1 MLPRDLEEA
10 HGQWAAADRA
20 QGDGTPG
27 DTRRG
32 PRDRGGD
39 PPVGGRGRVGRRSAP
54 STTDPALGEKQDYDA
69 RQGTSATSKGAISR
83 RAAKASSR
91 TATQQLRSSLGDQAI
106 VEMDGTTGTVRVVA
120 RLNGFL
126 TAGSRRPAPT
136 VVMDY
141 VSAHLAALG
150 LTRNDLATFN
160 LRRDYVDII
169 GTHHLSWTQSVDGDP
184 VFGNGLQANVNKH
197 GRILSLGG
205 SPISGLFTPKRG
217 TQRVATRNAAIAKA
231 RADVSEPTKAG
242 PRDTAKRVV
251 FVGPGGPR
259 AAWQVV
265 TMSSQR
271 PTLSVVDAR
280 TGAVV
285 FRKSLRD
292 DARGDRRH
300 RADPDRR
307 RGGRDHLERA
317 GLPVL
322 PEARARAAPRCG

>member
-1 MLPRDLEEA
+1 MCS
-10 HGQWAAADRA
+10 
-20 QGDGTPG
+20 
-27 DTRRG
+27 
-32 PRDRGGD
+32 
-39 PPVGGRGRVGRRSAP
+39 RVIWRKHMGSGRRRIGHKATGLLAALAVVLATGVVTHQSAVAA
-54 STTDPALGEKQDYDA
+54 PAEKERTKHHGSGLGEKQDYDA

-83 RAAKASSR
+83 RAARASSR

-126 TAGSRRPAPT
+126 TEGSRKPAPT
-136 VVMDY
+136 VVMNY

-280 TGAVV
+280 TGA
-285 FRKSLRD
+285 
-292 DARGDRRH
+292 
-300 RADPDRR
+300 
-307 RGGRDHLERA
+307 GGVPQEPA
-317 GLPVL
+317 
-322 PEARARAAPRCG
+322 

>member
-1 MLPRDLEEA
+1 MSDARRTGHRAIGLLATLAVVLTTAVVTHQSAVAAPA
-10 HGQWAAADRA
+10 AKVPTKHHG
-20 QGDGTPG
+20 
-27 DTRRG
+27 
-32 PRDRGGD
+32 
-39 PPVGGRGRVGRRSAP
+39 S
-54 STTDPALGEKQDYDA
+54 ALGEKQDYDA
-69 RQGTSATSKGAISR
+69 RQGSIGDQQGCRSRDSAARS
-83 RAAKASSR
+83 SSR
-91 TATQQLRSSLGDQAI
+91 PATQQLRSSLGDQAI

-126 TAGSRRPAPT
+126 TAGSSKPRPRWSWTTCP
-136 VVMDY
+136 
-141 VSAHLAALG
+141 AHLAALG

-217 TQRVATRNAAIAKA
+217 TQRVATKNAAIAKA

-285 FRKSLRD
+285 FRREP
-292 DARGDRRH
+292 AGRRPRRRRH
-300 RADPDRR
+300 RARAPPPRR
-307 RGGRDHLERA
+307 PRHLERA
-317 GLPVL
+317 GVPVL
-322 PEARARAAPRCG
+322 PEARARAARRSA